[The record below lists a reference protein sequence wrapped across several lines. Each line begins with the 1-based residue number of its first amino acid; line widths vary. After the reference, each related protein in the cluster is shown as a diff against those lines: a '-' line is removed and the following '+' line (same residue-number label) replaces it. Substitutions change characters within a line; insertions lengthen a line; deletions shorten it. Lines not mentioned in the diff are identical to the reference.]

1 MAGSKIWQI
10 IVNQKIQSISKQS
23 PLISEVKK
31 VEDMQYNKN
40 LKILVLNF
48 SLYIIIAHIFSI
60 SHLNYHQWAE
70 PILDFYIPSYII
82 L

>member
-60 SHLNYHQWAE
+60 SHLNYHQ
-70 PILDFYIPSYII
+70 
-82 L
+82 